1 VATRL
6 TRDQYFLQM
15 VALVASRCTCPRR
28 QVGAI
33 ITTVEGQILSTGYN
47 GVPAGFP
54 HCTEGELHACPGTQD
69 KHGDTSRCLAVHA
82 EVNALLQCKRLDL
95 AHTLYVSCTPC
106 FECAKA
112 ICNTPI
118 KRVVALEE
126 YTGAGM
132 DVLEAR
138 GIQIEVE
145 DVLGGGLL
153 VKIPRFNGRPL
164 SMPPRWCDET
174 CKGRL
179 DTSGVCIRCG
189 AWPCTGD

>member
-47 GVPAGFP
+47 GVPAGFE
-54 HCTEGELHACPGTQD
+54 HCTERPCPGARDT
-69 KHGDTSRCLAVHA
+69 HGDTHRCLAVHA

-118 KRVVALEE
+118 RRIVSLEE
-126 YTGAGM
+126 YTGVGM
-132 DVLEAR
+132 DVLDTR
-138 GIQIEVE
+138 GIQVEVRDE
-145 DVLGGGLL
+145 LDGGLL
-153 VKIPRFNGRPL
+153 VRVPRFGDRPL
-164 SMPPRWCDET
+164 SMPPRWCGDD
-174 CKGRL
+174 CNGRL
-179 DTSGVCIRCG
+179 DTSGTCVKCG
-189 AWPCTGD
+189 SRY